1 MAERLNKPGNR
12 SVATIDS
19 KKDKWFKQMQQLG
32 HIPTTYA
39 SLDDLTNYV
48 IQLKNEGKT
57 SAQISEATG
66 ADYRNVISNPM
77 FQPSLSSSGSLR
89 GMDMRAAREDI
100 KPDEQLY
107 MRDTFGPDFEKDVR
121 RLRELE
127 WGNKKPHKGENVAE
141 LEDRIYN
148 AIRKASDLEPT
159 QRSQTA
165 PEFESAKT
173 QADRSRDRLHAAFG
187 KSKAAQTDRG
197 HGVSAMDG
205 AGVGNSNLEGEW
217 GMGNRGHGSTPRYPS
232 NDFNITK
239 QRGLKDVQ
247 DPLAVLR
254 RLNMSANDLQA
265 LGDGYLRWM
274 GYDINPKRYS
284 GNYLAADETYREMER
299 PEITGKNNSTG
310 NPQVTTPVEPNNVTA
325 ASIEWRDRR
334 LEDAAQQRAVEIE
347 LETGVDSRRALAQA
361 RSEMNDL
368 SYSKSFLYNT
378 SNATANS
385 GPVRSYNAL
394 SPEQHSKI
402 SSNNTA
408 QGAKKVIAQQAS
420 AAGAALPVKTPKRIP
435 SIDVKGSLGGAAPA
449 SNPIPAKPASTPE
462 TNTNLLRVAR
472 NTAPLWGSIPL
483 SAMVAGQSAKAA
495 VQKPSFNT
503 GVDAAF
509 DGVSLGLDLASLVPV
524 LAGPAEAIQ
533 KGLIVPQAAWEGYK
547 KQQASASKPT
557 PIPTTSKP
565 RIKADLSG
573 KLSAAQ
579 IRSFQAGGGQA
590 AMLRDGLTREQVIE
604 RGSALLLKQKYG

>member
-19 KKDKWFKQMQQLG
+19 KKEKWFKQMQQLG

-89 GMDMRAAREDI
+89 GMDMRAAREDT

-127 WGNKKPHKGENVAE
+127 WGNKKPRKGENVAE

-232 NDFNITK
+232 NDSNITK

-254 RLNMSANDLQA
+254 SLNMSANDLQA

-347 LETGVDSRRALAQA
+347 LETGVDSKQALAQA
-361 RSEMNDL
+361 RSEMNNL

-385 GPVRSYNAL
+385 GPVRSYNVF
-394 SPEQHSKI
+394 SPEQHSNI
-402 SSNNTA
+402 LSNNTG
-408 QGAKKVIAQQAS
+408 QGARRVIAQQAS
-420 AAGAALPVKTPKRIP
+420 AAGAAPPVKTPKRIP
-435 SIDVKGSLGGAAPA
+435 ELDIKGGLGGAALGAGLAYLMGDNA
-449 SNPIPAKPASTPE
+449 SQAAAGSIPIVSDIESTNTGVAERAGTNIFVDPRTNRLMPTDPSQVGMGLAYLNGKPVAVPYGSVAGTKSNGQILQEAGQQIVDVNRDRLQRATQSVVGYFQPKPIPAAKPKPIGNGNGGITKPSGASSKPAKP
-462 TNTNLLRVAR
+462 LL
-472 NTAPLWGSIPL
+472 SL
-483 SAMVAGQSAKAA
+483 SDIQSSLK
-495 VQKPSFNT
+495 
-503 GVDAAF
+503 
-509 DGVSLGLDLASLVPV
+509 SLG
-524 LAGPAEAIQ
+524 I
-533 KGLIVPQAAWEGYK
+533 
-547 KQQASASKPT
+547 
-557 PIPTTSKP
+557 
-565 RIKADLSG
+565 
-573 KLSAAQ
+573 
-579 IRSFQAGGGQA
+579 
-590 AMLRDGLTREQVIE
+590 LR
-604 RGSALLLKQKYG
+604 